1 MHRLKILMVVLVLTA
16 LACGTGS
23 GTNTPESVEG
33 LAEIGPADLGTLDLS
48 LDTLGA
54 FHAVFVLEFEGES
67 DWTYQV
73 DTRSNGELI
82 EYDLHIE
89 GVDEAQNPGDVRLVN
104 NDGVNQMNGAGTD
117 FECVQ
122 FPDEFETGVLFLSPN
137 DLIDLEDFSEELEDV
152 GEEKIAGREAT
163 EYLGK
168 RNKYA
173 GWRSLKL
180 SVWVDDETGAVLQID
195 FSARGSDPIFGAG
208 SGKISGKFTVKKIG
222 SQQIQPVEGCEIDI
236 PLPEDAA
243 NIIIF
248 PGMIAFETS
257 LGPVR
262 LGRFYKKILS
272 PEGWMW
278 EEPVIA
284 EDRKA
289 LLTFYSDEGTLT
301 ILIEPISADFSQGYQ
316 VQMFIEFNKRFPK
329 INMKKRSR

>member
-16 LACGTGS
+16 LSCGTGS
-23 GTNTPESVEG
+23 GTATPESVEG
-33 LAEIGPADLGTLDLS
+33 LVEIGPADLGTLDLS

-54 FHAVFVLEFEGES
+54 FHAIFVLEFEGDT

-73 DTRSNGELI
+73 DTRSDGELI
-82 EYDLHIE
+82 EYNLHIE
-89 GVDEAQNPGDVRLVN
+89 GVDKAQNPGDVRLVN

-137 DLIDLEDFSEELEDV
+137 DLIDLEDFLEELEDV

-180 SVWVDDETGAVLQID
+180 SVWVEDETGAVLQID
-195 FSARGSDPIFGAG
+195 FTARGPDPIFGAG
-208 SGKISGKFTVKKIG
+208 SGKISGNFTVKEIG
-222 SQQIQPVEGCEIDI
+222 SQQIQPVEDCEIDI
-236 PLPEDAA
+236 PLPEDAT
-243 NIIIF
+243 NVIKF

-257 LGPVR
+257 LGPVK
-262 LGRFYKKILS
+262 LGRFYKKILL
-272 PEGWMW
+272 PEGWQW
-278 EEPVIA
+278 EAPVIA
-284 EDRKA
+284 EDRESM
-289 LLTFYSDEGTLT
+289 LTLYSDERTLT

-316 VQMFIEFNKRFPK
+316 VQIFIEFK
-329 INMKKRSR
+329 